1 MRSNRLAELRQT
13 PAILLAQKILRRVP
27 FKPLDVGKLCF
38 LRLDKAPRVAPG
50 LLRGLGVVR
59 RATPD
64 DLDALVLLRNQR
76 SIFLDRLA
84 NGDYCLVAEVDG
96 RIVGFEWFCERENHD
111 ETAWGYRIVI
121 PPGFVYAYDAFIHPQ
136 YRNCGIWLRFK
147 AHLGDCMTR
156 TGKVGV
162 LTFIDY
168 GNWPSLRTHL
178 RFGFKPD
185 TEVFVVKIMG
195 KLLARASEPP
205 RRTEAELPAASL
217 R

>member
-1 MRSNRLAELRQT
+1 MRSHRLAELRHT
-13 PAILLAQKILRRVP
+13 PPILLAQKVLRRLP

-38 LRLDKAPRVAPG
+38 LRLEKAPSVAPR
-50 LLRGLGVVR
+50 LLRGPGIVR

-64 DLDALVLLRNQR
+64 DLDALVLLRNQP
-76 SIFLDRLA
+76 SIFMDRLT

-96 RIVGFEWFCERENHD
+96 RIVGFEWFCEAKHHD
-111 ETAWGYRIVI
+111 ETAWGYRIVV
-121 PPGFVYAYDAFIHPQ
+121 PPGFVYAYDAYIHPQ

-147 AHLGDCMTR
+147 AHLGDRMMR

-195 KLLARASEPP
+195 KLLARTSEPQC
-205 RRTEAELPAASL
+205 RLESELAAASV